1 MKIYISLLIALLPAA
16 TVYAQHDHMK
26 MDSVAHVEYRKKM
39 NPPDSR
45 HQLKKKA
52 HADTAALMMMSSQ
65 LSRDLPM
72 NRNGSGTSWVPD
84 ETPVYGYMIHG
95 KKWMSMV
102 HGNVFARYTNQDVF
116 NKGSRGA
123 KEFDVPNW
131 LMGMTQRKVGRNGL
145 FSANAMLSLDPFLV
159 GLNGYPLLYQTGE
172 SYKGQKLVDRQH
184 PHDLFAELNI
194 AYSQRI
200 APNTDIYAS
209 IGYPGE
215 PALGPPVF
223 MHRMS
228 ATNNPDAPLQHH
240 YADATHITFGVATLG
255 FRYKNIKIEGSTF
268 KGREPDEE
276 RYGFDAPKFDSY
288 SMRLSYNPSKHW
300 ALQVSHGW
308 IKSPEALEPNEDVK
322 LLTASAMYAKK
333 LSDDSHFTTSLVYGQ
348 NTHANNGKTS
358 PAAVLESNLQLR
370 KTAVY
375 GSYTFVRKD
384 AHELDLDESTF
395 LSHPD
400 FNINAVTLGVNR
412 ILTTIKSTDLRLG
425 AQATLNLSPSALK
438 PLYGS
443 APVGFQ
449 VYLRINPSL
458 MKMMAGHKH
467 TPGMKMDGMNM

>member
-1 MKIYISLLIALLPAA
+1 MKIYLLLLIVLSA
-16 TVYAQHDHMK
+16 TIATAQHNHMN
-26 MDSVAHVEYRKKM
+26 MDSVEHSKHRKEM
-39 NPPDSR
+39 NPPSE
-45 HQLKKKA
+45 HHKLMK
-52 HADTAALMMMSSQ
+52 HPSADTADQMMMSSQ

-102 HGNVFARYTNQDVF
+102 HGNLFARYTKQDLF
-116 NKGSRGA
+116 NKGSRGGH
-123 KEFDVPNW
+123 EFDAPNW

-145 FSANAMLSLDPFLV
+145 FSANAMISLDPFLV
-159 GLNGYPLLYQTGE
+159 GLDGYPLLYQTGE
-172 SYKGQKLVDRQH
+172 SYKGKKLVDRQH

-200 APNTDIYAS
+200 AANTDVYAS

-240 YADATHITFGVATLG
+240 YADATHIIFGVATLG
-255 FRYKNIKIEGSTF
+255 FRYKNVKIEGSTF

-300 ALQVSHGW
+300 ALQLSHGW

-322 LLTASAMYAKK
+322 LFTASAMYAKK
-333 LSDDSHFTTSLVYGQ
+333 LSEDSHFTTSLVYGQ
-348 NTHANNGKTS
+348 NHYSDNGKTL
-358 PAAVLESNLQLR
+358 PAAVLESNLQLH
-370 KTAVY
+370 KTALY

-384 AHELDLDESTF
+384 AHELDLDESIF
-395 LSHPD
+395 PDHPT
-400 FNINAVTLGVNR
+400 FNINAITFGANR
-412 ILTTIKSTDLRLG
+412 ILTSIKSTDLRLG

-438 PLYGS
+438 PLYGNT
-443 APVGFQ
+443 PIGFE
-449 VYLRINPSL
+449 VYIRINPSL
-458 MKMMAGHKH
+458 MKMMGTHKH
-467 TPGMKMDGMNM
+467 TPGMKMNGMSM